1 MKNINDFTFSL
12 VSDDQNVSSAVL
24 CSRPGYMF
32 GFTPGS
38 EPHLE
43 CAGAV
48 LQEACCLQEQCSHF
62 HWLEK

>member
-1 MKNINDFTFSL
+1 MKNISYFISL

-24 CSRPGYMF
+24 CNRPGYMS

-38 EPHLE
+38 EHLE

-48 LQEACCLQEQCSHF
+48 LQEACLQEQGSHF